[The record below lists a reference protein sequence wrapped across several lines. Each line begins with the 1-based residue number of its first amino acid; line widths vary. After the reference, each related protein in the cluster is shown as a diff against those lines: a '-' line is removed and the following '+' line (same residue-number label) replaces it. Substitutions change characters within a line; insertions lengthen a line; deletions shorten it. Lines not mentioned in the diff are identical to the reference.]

1 MYKVIYLNLH
11 VHSVALSLSLPS
23 AGYTSQLPVDV
34 TITPDLATPTAGQP
48 LTMTCSQ
55 VTRNPLPQTPVSYQW
70 LDSSGA
76 VLSNSNTLSFT
87 TLRQSHQGEYFCVA
101 TVDAVVGCAEYSIVV
116 QGGIT
121 VVRSVLV
128 ISSQ

>member
-1 MYKVIYLNLH
+1 MQTTCVVVHCIMTCVWILH
-11 VHSVALSLSLPS
+11 
-23 AGYTSQLPVDV
+23 
-34 TITPDLATPTAGQP
+34 ATPTAGQP

-55 VTRNPLPQTPVSYQW
+55 ETRNSFPQVSYQW

-121 VVRSVLV
+121 VVRSVYV
-128 ISSQ
+128 ISNQ